1 MEPIRRGHSYAA
13 CFESASAG
21 REGSW
26 HGLLPICMQK
36 TCPGIIGTD
45 TLLFQQNSRIRSNY
59 ELFLTPLET
68 VRPSRSSNQN
78 KFFHSQTSSLTKK
91 KERVTKNKKKN
102 KGE

>member
-68 VRPSRSSNQN
+68 SLASSNQN

-91 KERVTKNKKKN
+91 KERVTKNKKKIREN
-102 KGE
+102 K